1 MSTPSSMS
9 PHTLSWFARFL
20 IADLAD
26 GPLPNDWID
35 QIRKVHSVPESLGYA
50 ASIIAPALRL
60 DHQSSLERLVSRAEA
75 VENAA
80 ALTAAREER
89 CRGRHVP
96 YRIVIEDCDGQPCFF
111 MIHTRPSRHAGPTQD
126 DPFDPEANI
135 AVIEPLPQK
144 PVPTDPTGDVYEHLI
159 AMREKHRVLYEI
171 LPIGVTI
178 TDDKGTI
185 IEVNAVCE
193 RLFGMPSDTL
203 VGKSIHD
210 DWQVIRPDGS
220 PLPDEDYACVRVLH
234 NKETLLGQ
242 EIGFVR
248 ENGAVTWMSLFAA
261 PIPLEGYGVAVIYV
275 DVTRSRTTE
284 RNLRKREQR
293 YRMAVEAGHIGV
305 WEWDIATGDMYLDVN
320 LKHMLGYKEWEIE
333 SHISDWSQH
342 VHPDDREFI
351 RDKLYAHFA
360 GDTPFFD
367 AEHRM
372 IHKNGSV
379 VWMLTRGIATFD
391 ADGKPVSV
399 TGTNLDIT
407 DRKLAEEAVEVER
420 RRLFSLLERLPA
432 FVCLIA
438 PDKTL
443 RFKNRYFAEQFHD
456 ADAPPC
462 IMAYPESRLLSCP
475 TFEVFDTRSLAVWE
489 WTYKETG
496 QIFQIF
502 DYPFEDVDGSPLV
515 LELGI
520 DVTVSRRALDA
531 LQASEQR
538 YRSITDNLAMGI
550 AMVDSDF
557 RVVAANPK
565 LREWFSHIDFNSFPS
580 CRSLLPPCEGEDTTD
595 RTCRC
600 SLESV
605 AQSEIL
611 EEVTLAHGTRAM
623 RFNFCPIRHGGGEI
637 GSLILMIDDVTDRL
651 RDQARLQR
659 AQKLEAMGTLAGG
672 IAHEINQ
679 PLNALRLY
687 VSSLDMLVR
696 QNEHVDR
703 SFVEKRLGLILKECD
718 KINEII
724 VHMRSLVRQ
733 ETRGL
738 SRVDLNQALESALS
752 LVTAQLKSHDIVLSL
767 DLEENLPAVHA
778 NPVQVEQ
785 VVINLVVNA
794 MNALDDHDVHNG
806 KIGAGIYPCADVE
819 LPEKFVYIR
828 THREADL
835 IVLSVQDNGPGFAGM
850 EDRLFDPFF
859 TTKDPGKGMGLGLSI
874 VHTMVRSWDAEICA
888 GQSQWGGAAFTV
900 RMRPSY

>member
-1 MSTPSSMS
+1 MSSKSQNTTVPE
-9 PHTLSWFARFL
+9 TTRFL

-26 GPLPNDWID
+26 GALPHCWID
-35 QIRKVHSVPESLGYA
+35 EVRTIRFVPDTLSYA
-50 ASIIAPALRL
+50 ASVISPALEL
-60 DHQSSLERLVSRAEA
+60 EPHAALEMLVDQSTA

-80 ALTAAREER
+80 SLSAALEER
-89 CRGRHVP
+89 RCGRHSP
-96 YRIVIEDCDGQPCFF
+96 YRVVLEYNKGVCFF
-111 MIHTRPSRHAGPTQD
+111 MIHPRPSRYPGATI
-126 DPFDPEANI
+126 DPLDPEASI
-135 AVIEPLPQK
+135 AVIEPFSVESPPDHVGNVALA
-144 PVPTDPTGDVYEHLI
+144 DLF

-185 IEVNAVCE
+185 TEVNAVCE
-193 RLFGMPSDTL
+193 RILGIPSETL
-203 VGKSIHD
+203 IGKSIHGD
-210 DWQVIRPDGS
+210 SWRVIRPDGS
-220 PLPDEDYACVRVLH
+220 PLPPEDFACVRVLH

-242 EIGFVR
+242 EVGFVR
-248 ENGAVTWMSLFAA
+248 ENGEVTWISIFAA
-261 PIPLEGYGVAVIYV
+261 PIPLEGYGVAIIYV
-275 DVTRSRTTE
+275 DVTKSRTTE
-284 RNLRKREQR
+284 HNLRKREQR

-305 WEWDIATGDMYLDVN
+305 WEWDLATGDMYLDVN
-320 LKHMLGYKEWEIE
+320 LKHMLGYSEWEIK
-333 SHISDWSQH
+333 STITDWSQH
-342 VHPDDREFI
+342 VHPGDREFLTETL
-351 RDKLYAHFA
+351 DKHLT
-360 GDTPFFD
+360 GKTPFFD
-367 AEHRM
+367 IEHRM

-379 VWMLTRGIATFD
+379 VWVLTRGVASLD
-391 ADGKPVSV
+391 ADGNPVSI
-399 TGTNLDIT
+399 TGTDLDIT
-407 DRKLAEEAVEVER
+407 ERKLAEEAVEVER
-420 RRLFSLLERLPA
+420 RRLFSLLDRLPA

-438 PDKTL
+438 PDRTL
-443 RFKNRYFAEQFHD
+443 RFKNRYFVEQFND
-456 ADAPPC
+456 GETPPC
-462 IMAYPESRLLSCP
+462 TSAYPESSLLSCP

-489 WTYKETG
+489 WTYEDTG
-496 QIFQIF
+496 QIFQIY

-565 LREWFSHIDFNSFPS
+565 LREWYSHINFGSFPS
-580 CRSLLPPCEGEDTTD
+580 CNELLPDCVSESCAD
-595 RTCRC
+595 RTCKC
-600 SLESV
+600 ALEAV
-605 AQSEIL
+605 AQSELL
-611 EEVTLAHGTRAM
+611 EEVPLPHGTRAM
-623 RFNFCPIRHGGGEI
+623 RFNFCPINHGDGEI

-696 QNEHVDR
+696 QSEHVDR
-703 SFVEKRLGLILKECD
+703 SLVEKRLGLIMNECD

-738 SRVDLNQALESALS
+738 SRVDLNQALESALF
-752 LVTAQLKSHDIVLSL
+752 LVTAQLKSHDIVLRM
-767 DLEENLPAVHA
+767 DLQEDLPAIHA

-794 MNALDDHDVHNG
+794 MHALDANDCQNG
-806 KIGAGIYPCADVE
+806 KNGAQIDPPLDMEVPG
-819 LPEKFVYIR
+819 KFVYIQTR
-828 THREADL
+828 REAEL
-835 IVLSVQDNGPGFAGM
+835 VILSVQDNGPGFAGV

-888 GQSQWGGAAFTV
+888 GQSPWGGAAFTV
-900 RMRPSY
+900 RLRPSE